1 MGGNSLI
8 MSDNSNNNDKPIVKH
23 DHYETSLAARI
34 GEALFMPRPPKEE
47 GGDTRPPLLD
57 MKEATLILGALIV
70 FGVIIL
76 AIASSGGSVI
86 SSVNLNK

>member
-1 MGGNSLI
+1 MEGNPLI
-8 MSDNSNNNDKPIVKH
+8 MSDNPNNNDKPIVKH

-34 GEALFMPRPPKEE
+34 VEMLFMPRPPKEE
-47 GGDTRPPLLD
+47 GGDPRPLLD
-57 MKEATLILGALIV
+57 MKEATLILGTLIV

-76 AIASSGGSVI
+76 AVA